1 MTEDPITEELRIA
14 QADREAKERDAA
26 DRAPAE
32 ESEHH
37 ERRADKAAYL
47 REKLEE
53 RVTAERDASE
63 GEATG
68 DEMERRSEDLAED
81 IEDAK
86 TDWESKKADDA
97 VPGAAPDEMTE
108 ERGEGR

>member
-1 MTEDPITEELRIA
+1 MTEDPTTEELRIA
-14 QADREAKERDAA
+14 QTDREAKERARA
-26 DRAPAE
+26 DRADAD
-32 ESEHH
+32 ESEQH

-53 RVTAERDASE
+53 RATAERDAGE
-63 GEATG
+63 GEDRG
-68 DEMERRSEDLAED
+68 DEMERQSEDLAED

-86 TDWESKKADDA
+86 ADWESKKGDDA

-108 ERGEGR
+108 ERGEER